1 MSIRR
6 ELLSVVLLSTLAL
19 CIPSSIVADAVVSAV
34 SPTVGT
40 GVSFDIPVSVSQ
52 VSDLYAYEFD
62 LSFDPAILELLSIS
76 EGPFL
81 PGAGATFFLPG
92 TIDNTA
98 GTATF
103 TADSLVGPV
112 SGASVANGNGELA
125 VFTFESLSEG
135 TSALK
140 LSNVTL
146 LDSGL
151 NDIAFGTTD
160 GQAIVSGEGVP
171 EPSPLPVLAVILA
184 CTIPVARKLRK
195 RAL

>member
-19 CIPSSIVADAVVSAV
+19 CIPSSVVADAVVSAG
-34 SPTVGT
+34 SATVGT
-40 GVSFDIPVSVSQ
+40 GVSFDIPVSVNQ

-81 PGAGATFFLPG
+81 PGTGTTFFLPG

-103 TADSLVGPV
+103 TSDSLVGPV
-112 SGASVANGNGELA
+112 AGASGAGELA
-125 VFTFESLSEG
+125 VFTFESLSAG

-140 LSNVTL
+140 LSNVAL

-160 GQAIVSGEGVP
+160 GQVIVSGEGVP
-171 EPSPLPVLAVILA
+171 EPSYLPVLGVILA
-184 CTIPVARKLRK
+184 CAIPVARKLRK

>member
-19 CIPSSIVADAVVSAV
+19 CIPSSVVADAVVSAGSANV
-34 SPTVGT
+34 DT
-40 GVSFDIPVSVSQ
+40 GASFDIPVSVSQ

-76 EGPFL
+76 EGPLL
-81 PGAGATFFLPG
+81 PGTGTTFFLPG

-103 TADSLVGPV
+103 TSDSLVGPV
-112 SGASVANGNGELA
+112 SGASGNGELA
-125 VFTFESLSEG
+125 VFTFEALSGG

-151 NDIAFGTTD
+151 NDIVFGTTD